1 MSSLPT
7 PRLFVSL
14 GAFNC
19 LLSVALGAFGA
30 HLLEGRLA
38 ADLFAIY
45 QKASTYQ
52 MPHGLGLILIGLLGL
67 HKDSRLLRA
76 AGWLL
81 LAGILLFCGSL
92 YTLGL
97 TGIRSLGIIT
107 PFGGSA
113 FLAGWLCLCIAAWR
127 WR

>member
-1 MSSLPT
+1 M
-7 PRLFVSL
+7 PRLFISL
-14 GAFNC
+14 GALNC

-30 HLLEGRLA
+30 HMLEGRLT

-45 QKASTYQ
+45 QKASLYH
-52 MPHGLGLILIGLLGL
+52 MPPGLGLILVGMLGL
-67 HKDSRLLRA
+67 HKDSRLIRA
-76 AGWLL
+76 SGWLL
-81 LAGILLFCGSL
+81 LIGILLFCGSL

-107 PFGGSA
+107 PFGGTT

-127 WR
+127 LR

>member
-1 MSSLPT
+1 MSHST
-7 PRLFVSL
+7 PRLFISL

-38 ADLFAIY
+38 ADLFITY
-45 QKASTYQ
+45 QKASQYH

-67 HKDSRLLRA
+67 HKESRLINA

-81 LAGILLFCGSL
+81 LIGILLFCGSL

-107 PFGGSA
+107 PFGGTA

-127 WR
+127 QP